1 MGKNLSPFI
10 PLEQLSKSGDCQ
22 IGFSFLSSHVLL
34 FFHLLPPMRY
44 KILHHQTSNKIL
56 KAIIFFNY
64 KFWNIHP
71 IFYKWR
77 TLYKQVPD
85 LEIPEVVIGRAH
97 TIVIPT
103 KKTQKVCKSIIV
115 RSTMFRHHTTFYRAQ
130 RSIGN
135 RAKVRLDLTKRR
147 YIKDRKWV
155 YKVKWR
161 YCKVLRCR
169 YQLPNEN

>member
-1 MGKNLSPFI
+1 MNPGSLYGFIINWVHYILNLVGKNLSPFI

-97 TIVIPT
+97 TIGLYR
-103 KKTQKVCKSIIV
+103 QK
-115 RSTMFRHHTTFYRAQ
+115 
-130 RSIGN
+130 
-135 RAKVRLDLTKRR
+135 KRR
-147 YIKDRKWV
+147 KCV
-155 YKVKWR
+155 SLSLFA
-161 YCKVLRCR
+161 LRR
-169 YQLPNEN
+169 SVILQHFTELKGL